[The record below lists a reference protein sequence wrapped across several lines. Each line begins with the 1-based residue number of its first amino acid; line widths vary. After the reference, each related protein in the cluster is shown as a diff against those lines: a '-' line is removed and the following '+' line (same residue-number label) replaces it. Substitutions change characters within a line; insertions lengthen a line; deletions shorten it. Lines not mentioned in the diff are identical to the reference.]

1 MISGAVLNPI
11 ALPLARPWRT
21 AHGVFQER
29 LGWVL
34 SIAASD
40 GTEGYGEALPLPE
53 AGTENHD
60 DCHNA
65 LMQIVERLKE
75 IDPEKAL
82 LDLPG
87 WAPGSPAARC
97 AAETALLGLL
107 SKQSGLSPARWL
119 NPRAADT
126 VRVNAI
132 AGSLSV
138 GIENEIV
145 ERMGQGFTVIKVK
158 VGLDDPASEARQLA
172 DLCRHLAP
180 GVTLRLDANG
190 AWEPEQAAVFLAGI
204 DRLPIESLEEPLSHP
219 DLALLKRF
227 QGSVS
232 FSLALDEHLWSIEHE
247 DILANRPVDRIIL
260 KPMAAGGPYSCY
272 KIGKKAQEAGLET
285 VVTTTV
291 DGLFGTQAALWAAS
305 ALDEEKK
312 WAHGLSTGSWFKEN
326 FPQIPC
332 DSAEIRVF

>member
-60 DCHNA
+60 NCHSA
-65 LMQIVERLKE
+65 LMQIVERLKGKT
-75 IDPEKAL
+75 PEAAL
-82 LDLPG
+82 EELPD
-87 WAPGSPAARC
+87 WAPKQPAARC
-97 AAETALLGLL
+97 AAETAVLGLL
-107 SKQSGLSPARWL
+107 SKQSGVSPAQSL
-119 NPRAADT
+119 NPQAAET
-126 VRVNAI
+126 VKVNAI
-132 AGSLSV
+132 AGSLSM
-138 GIENEIV
+138 GIENVIV
-145 ERMGQGFTVIKVK
+145 ERMDQGFTVIKVK
-158 VGLDDPASEARQLA
+158 VGLDDPASEARQLT

-190 AWEPEQAAVFLAGI
+190 AWEPEQAAVFIAGV
-204 DRLPIESLEEPLSHP
+204 DRLPIESLEEPLRQP

-227 QGSVS
+227 QNSVL
-232 FSLALDEHLWSIEHE
+232 FSLALDEHLWTIKHD
-247 DILANRPVDRIIL
+247 DIVANRPVNRIVL

-312 WAHGLSTGSWFKEN
+312 WAHGLSTGTWFKEN

-332 DSAEIRVF
+332 DSAEIQAF